1 MKTNLLKFIGLLS
14 LGLAQDAITEME
26 TVAEPDAAEMID
38 YETGKPGWV
47 EVEHTLPFNGKV
59 PIGDAR

>member
-1 MKTNLLKFIGLLS
+1 MKSNLLKFIGLLS
-14 LGLAQDAITEME
+14 LGLAQDAVTVTERI
-26 TVAEPDAAEMID
+26 AEPDAAEMAE
-38 YETGKPGWV
+38 YRTGEPGWV